1 MATHDSIGDFL
12 TIVRNASK
20 AGKDVCTAQWSK
32 IREGI
37 ASILKDEGYI
47 ASFEVSGEM
56 AQKIITINM
65 KYMNGV
71 SALTGITRVSTPGC
85 RTYYEYRNIPRV
97 LNGMGISILTTSKG
111 VLKDSDCRAKKV
123 GGEILC
129 KVW

>member
-12 TIVRNASK
+12 TIVRNASR
-20 AGKDVCTAQWSK
+20 AGKDTCKAQWSK

-37 ASILKDEGYI
+37 AIILKDEGYI
-47 ASFEVSGEM
+47 ASYEIKGDVKKEM
-56 AQKIITINM
+56 VITL
-65 KYMNGV
+65 KYVDGIP
-71 SALTGITRVSTPGC
+71 AITGISRESKPGC
-85 RTYYEYRNIPRV
+85 RQYFEYRGIPRV

-111 VLKDSDCRAKKV
+111 VLKDTDCRAQKV

>member
-20 AGKDVCTAQWSK
+20 AGKETCVAQWSK

-47 ASFEVSGEM
+47 ASYEVKGDVKKE
-56 AQKIITINM
+56 IVITLKFVDGIP
-65 KYMNGV
+65 
-71 SALTGITRVSTPGC
+71 AITGISRESKPGC
-85 RTYYEYRNIPRV
+85 RQYFEYRGIPRV

-111 VLKDSDCRAKKV
+111 VLKDTDCRAQKV
-123 GGEILC
+123 GGEMLC

>member
-12 TIVRNASK
+12 TIVRNASS
-20 AGKDVCTAQWSK
+20 AGKDTCSAQWSK

-37 ASILKDEGYI
+37 AAILKDEGYI
-47 ASFEVSGEM
+47 SDYEVTGEK
-56 AQKIITINM
+56 AEKTIKIKM
-65 KYMNGV
+65 KYMGGIP
-71 SALTGITRVSTPGC
+71 SLTGIIRVSTPGC
-85 RTYYEYRNIPRV
+85 RMYYEYRSIPRV

>member
-12 TIVRNASK
+12 TIVRNASR
-20 AGKDVCTAQWSK
+20 AGKESCTAQWSK

-37 ASILKDEGYI
+37 VSILKDEGYI
-47 ASFEVSGEM
+47 AGYEITGDV
-56 AQKIITINM
+56 KKVITITM
-65 KYMNGV
+65 KYVDGV
-71 SALTGITRVSTPGC
+71 PAITGISRESTPGC
-85 RTYYEYRNIPRV
+85 RQYYEYRSIPRV

-111 VLKDSDCRAKKV
+111 VLKDSDCRVKKA

>member
-12 TIVRNASK
+12 TIVRNAST
-20 AGKDVCTAQWSK
+20 AGKDTCTAQWSK

-37 ASILKDEGYI
+37 AAILKDEGYI
-47 ASFEVSGEM
+47 ASFEVSGEK
-56 AQKIITINM
+56 AQKVITINM
-65 KYMNGV
+65 KYMGGV

-85 RTYYEYRNIPRV
+85 RMYYEYRNIPRV

-111 VLKDSDCRAKKV
+111 VLKVADCRAQKV

>member
-12 TIVRNASK
+12 TIVRNASR
-20 AGKDVCTAQWSK
+20 AGKESCTAQWSK

-37 ASILKDEGYI
+37 VSILKDEGYI
-47 ASFEVSGEM
+47 AGYEITGDV
-56 AQKIITINM
+56 KKVITITM
-65 KYMNGV
+65 KYVDGV
-71 SALTGITRVSTPGC
+71 PAITGISRESTPGC
-85 RTYYEYRNIPRV
+85 RQYYEYRSIPRV

-111 VLKDSDCRAKKV
+111 VLKDSDCRTKKA

>member
-12 TIVRNASK
+12 TILRNAST
-20 AGKDVCTAQWSK
+20 AGKDTCTAQWSK

-37 ASILKDEGYI
+37 AAILKDEGYI
-47 ASFEVSGEM
+47 ASFEVSGEK
-56 AQKIITINM
+56 AQKVITINM
-65 KYMNGV
+65 KYMGGV

-85 RTYYEYRNIPRV
+85 RMYYEYRNIPRV

-111 VLKDSDCRAKKV
+111 VLKDADCRAQKV

>member
-1 MATHDSIGDFL
+1 MATLDSIGDFL
-12 TIVRNASK
+12 TIIRNSST
-20 AGKDVCTAQWSK
+20 AGKDTCTAQWSK

-47 ASFEVSGEM
+47 SSFEVSGEK
-56 AQKIITINM
+56 AQKVITLNM
-65 KYMNGV
+65 KYMGGV
-71 SALTGITRVSTPGC
+71 PALTGITRVSTPGC
-85 RTYYEYRNIPRV
+85 RMYYEYRSIPRV

>member
-47 ASFEVSGEM
+47 ASFEVSGEK

-71 SALTGITRVSTPGC
+71 SELTGITRVSTPGC

>member
-12 TIVRNASK
+12 TIVRNAST
-20 AGKDVCTAQWSK
+20 AGKDTCTAQWSK

-37 ASILKDEGYI
+37 AAILKDEGYI
-47 ASFEVSGEM
+47 ASFEVSGEK
-56 AQKIITINM
+56 AQKVITINM
-65 KYMNGV
+65 KYMGGV

-85 RTYYEYRNIPRV
+85 RMYYEYRNIPRV
-97 LNGMGISILTTSKG
+97 LNGMGISILTTSRG
-111 VLKDSDCRAKKV
+111 VLKDADCRAKKV

>member
-12 TIVRNASK
+12 TIIRNANAS
-20 AGKDVCTAQWSK
+20 GKDICKAQWSK

-47 ASFEVSGEM
+47 SSFEVSGEK
-56 AQKIITINM
+56 AQKVITINL
-65 KYMNGV
+65 KYLGGV

-85 RTYYEYRNIPRV
+85 RSYYEYRSIPRV

-111 VLKDSDCRAKKV
+111 VLKDSDCRSKKV